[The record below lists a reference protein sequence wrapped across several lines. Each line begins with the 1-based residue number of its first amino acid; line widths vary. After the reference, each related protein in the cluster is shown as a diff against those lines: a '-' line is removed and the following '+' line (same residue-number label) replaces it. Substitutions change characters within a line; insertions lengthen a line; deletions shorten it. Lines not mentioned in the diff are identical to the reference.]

1 MRAITL
7 AYVPGNE
14 IGDAI
19 KVAERFERK
28 GGLSSAAYLNAMGED
43 PAAIAAVNLQA
54 LGDYARPDPRRFL
67 SVKAPALGFDLARI
81 ARIAE
86 FARECEACIH
96 FDSHGID
103 AADRTWDCVEHA
115 RRVTPN
121 VGLTIPAAWA
131 RSADDAQRALVLGLR
146 HIRVV
151 KGAFDLGDL
160 SHADR
165 RARFLAL
172 VENLRGRVMRV
183 GVATHDPQLAQQA
196 IARLRDAGT
205 DCELELLHGLPTRRM
220 LPIAQ
225 ALGVPARLCV
235 HYGAAWAP
243 YSLAQAARHPQTVAW
258 IVKDIVHGV
267 GGRIKARFAE
277 QTDRS

>member
-131 RSADDAQRALVLGLR
+131 RSADDAQRALALGLR

-196 IARLRDAGT
+196 
-205 DCELELLHGLPTRRM
+205 
-220 LPIAQ
+220 IAQ